1 MELQYKN
8 NEVELFSFYKYTNN
22 NEMILKKYK
31 YFKTLIMIPISI
43 IIAIFIL
50 LTRLPLIQ
58 IYSEVTP
65 EDMLLITAPIFM
77 GVIFCI
83 LYHFIL
89 KILDRDKLD
98 GILKNMAF
106 NSEEEIILRVT
117 ENGLEYLKEG
127 SEAIYYW
134 NAIKEVIEEN
144 DLLYILLNNG
154 KGIVI
159 PLDAFKEEKGKTAF
173 LEEINKR
180 KKL

>member
-8 NEVELFSFYKYTNN
+8 NEVELFSFYKYTSN
-22 NEMILKKYK
+22 NETILKKYR
-31 YFKTLIMIPISI
+31 YLKTLIMIPVSI

-65 EDMLLITAPIFM
+65 EDMLLITAPIFI
-77 GVIFCI
+77 GVIFCV

-89 KILDRDKLD
+89 KILDRDKFD
-98 GILKNMAF
+98 GILKNMSF

-117 ENGLEYLKEG
+117 EDGLEYLKEG

-134 NAIKEVIEEN
+134 NSIKEVIEKN
-144 DLLYILLNNG
+144 DLLYVLLNNG
-154 KGIVI
+154 KGVVI
-159 PLDAFKEEKGKTAF
+159 PSSAFKEEKDKTAF
-173 LEEINKR
+173 IEEIS